1 MSLHEVDNAPL
12 LDQLLVRS
20 AAGDEAAFA
29 EVYDRTVGL
38 TWPIILQGIG
48 RIEDAEAVTRGVY
61 TELWQQAPQLV
72 NDGYDCAW
80 STILAITRRIVAD
93 SISLTRAGD
102 RASERHSVTVA

>member
-1 MSLHEVDNAPL
+1 MSLQEVGNATP

-38 TWPIILQGIG
+38 TWPIILQGTG
-48 RIEDAEAVTRGVY
+48 RVEDAEAVTRRVY

-72 NDGYDCAW
+72 NDGCDCAW
-80 STILAITRRIVAD
+80 STILAITRGIVAE
-93 SISLTRAGD
+93 SLSSTRSDG